1 MKARSE
7 IARTALFLVGG
18 LLTLLFSAAEARA
31 QEFTY
36 KVQQSRLLRDKV
48 GELVIADTEIR
59 YRSADGKAGGR
70 WTYRDIRLLEILS
83 PTRVRI
89 WTYDDH
95 SKLFGIDESFTLE
108 IVDGS
113 MTKEVSDFLRS
124 RIGRPFVTAFTDET
138 GSVLAE
144 LPAKHN
150 HRFGGCEGT
159 LRVFSDHLVY
169 DSEKSGNSRSWRWTD
184 LRTVSRIDPYRF
196 EVLTYEREFGGP
208 GRSYTFALKEAMPEA
223 VFDAIWTNVYRP
235 TPLRMNGP
243 PDIRGEG
250 DETTAPTTPRYQ

>member
-1 MKARSE
+1 MKARIE
-7 IARTALFLVGG
+7 IVRTAMFLVGVF
-18 LLTLLFSAAEARA
+18 LTLLFSVADARA

-36 KVQQSRLLRDKV
+36 KVQQSRLLRDKF
-48 GELVIADTEIR
+48 GELVIAEEEIR
-59 YRSADGKAGGR
+59 YRSTDGKAGGR

-89 WTYDDH
+89 WTYDDN

-108 IVDGS
+108 IVDGVL
-113 MTKEVSDFLRS
+113 TKEVSDFLRR
-124 RIGRPFVTAFTDET
+124 RIARPFVTAFTDET
-138 GSVLAE
+138 ESVLAE
-144 LPAKHN
+144 LPVKHN

-169 DSEKSGNSRSWRWTD
+169 DSDESRNSRSWRWTD

-208 GRSYTFALKEAMPEA
+208 GRSYTFALKEPMPEA
-223 VFDAIWTNVYRP
+223 VFDTIWTNVYRP

-243 PDIRGEG
+243 PDLSGEDG
-250 DETTAPTTPRYQ
+250 ETTAPTTPRYQ